1 MNSETSPEK
10 ESGNATGFEVKPTS
24 DCHFAWTRTRL
35 SADSSLMG
43 WMRLATT
50 LIGFGFTI
58 VQFFDR
64 LGNMALAPQ
73 LPRYLGLALIFSG
86 VFGLLIA
93 IWQYIW
99 FVNYLHSE
107 EFSRLVIKPALPIN
121 RPNAGHRGCL
131 GSDRCSSFCER
142 HFQAIMSPD
151 GTSRAVSRSGEAQAL
166 PPQTRSLQG
175 SKPACKA
182 LKA

>member
-1 MNSETSPEK
+1 MNEPKQSYGASSEKPPQAP
-10 ESGNATGFEVKPTS
+10 GTGFVVTPTS
-24 DCHFAWTRTRL
+24 DSHFAWIRTRL
-35 SADSSLMG
+35 SANSTLMG

-64 LGNMALAPQ
+64 LENMSSAKPALAPL

-93 IWQYIW
+93 IWQYVW

-107 EFSRLVIKPALPIN
+107 EFRRLAIKSRLPVNKPVLAIALALAVI
-121 RPNAGHRGCL
+121 
-131 GSDRCSSFCER
+131 GSAAF
-142 HFQAIMSPD
+142 
-151 GTSRAVSRSGEAQAL
+151 VSVIFRLS
-166 PPQTRSLQG
+166 
-175 SKPACKA
+175 
-182 LKA
+182 

>member
-1 MNSETSPEK
+1 MNSETSAQN
-10 ESGNATGFEVKPTS
+10 ESGNATGFVVKPTS
-24 DCHFAWTRTRL
+24 DSHFAWIRTRL
-35 SADSSLMG
+35 SADSTLMG

-58 VQFFDR
+58 VPFFDR
-64 LGNMALAPQ
+64 LETMSSAKPALAPH

-107 EFSRLVIKPALPIN
+107 EFSRLAIKPTLPIN
-121 RPNAGHRGCL
+121 RPAL
-131 GSDRCSSFCER
+131 
-142 HFQAIMSPD
+142 AIAIALALI
-151 GTSRAVSRSGEAQAL
+151 GTVAFVTVMFRLS
-166 PPQTRSLQG
+166 
-175 SKPACKA
+175 
-182 LKA
+182 

>member
-1 MNSETSPEK
+1 MQPNSENPASE
-10 ESGNATGFEVKPTS
+10 ESGSAAGFVVRPTADS
-24 DCHFAWTRTRL
+24 HFAWIRTRL
-35 SADSSLMG
+35 SADSTLMG

-64 LGNMALAPQ
+64 LESMSNVKPALAPQ

-121 RPNAGHRGCL
+121 RPAL
-131 GSDRCSSFCER
+131 T
-142 HFQAIMSPD
+142 I
-151 GTSRAVSRSGEAQAL
+151 AVAL
-166 PPQTRSLQG
+166 
-175 SKPACKA
+175 A
-182 LKA
+182 LIGATAFVSVIFRLS

>member
-1 MNSETSPEK
+1 V
-10 ESGNATGFEVKPTS
+10 VKPTS
-24 DCHFAWTRTRL
+24 DSHFAWIRTRL
-35 SADSSLMG
+35 SADSTLMG

-58 VQFFDR
+58 LQFFDR
-64 LGNMALAPQ
+64 LETMSSAKPALAPH

-107 EFSRLVIKPALPIN
+107 EFSRLAIKPTLPIN
-121 RPNAGHRGCL
+121 RPAL
-131 GSDRCSSFCER
+131 
-142 HFQAIMSPD
+142 AIAIALALV
-151 GTSRAVSRSGEAQAL
+151 GTVAFVTVMFRLS
-166 PPQTRSLQG
+166 
-175 SKPACKA
+175 
-182 LKA
+182 

>member
-1 MNSETSPEK
+1 MNSETSAQN
-10 ESGNATGFEVKPTS
+10 ESGNATGFVVKPTS
-24 DCHFAWTRTRL
+24 DSHFAWIRTRL
-35 SADSSLMG
+35 SADSTLMG

-64 LGNMALAPQ
+64 LETMSSAKPALAPH

-107 EFSRLVIKPALPIN
+107 EFSRLAIKPTLPIN
-121 RPNAGHRGCL
+121 RPAL
-131 GSDRCSSFCER
+131 
-142 HFQAIMSPD
+142 AIAIALALI
-151 GTSRAVSRSGEAQAL
+151 GTVAFVTVMFRLS
-166 PPQTRSLQG
+166 
-175 SKPACKA
+175 
-182 LKA
+182 

>member
-1 MNSETSPEK
+1 MNEPKQSYGASSEQPPQAP
-10 ESGNATGFEVKPTS
+10 GTGFVVTPTS
-24 DCHFAWTRTRL
+24 DSHFAWIRTRL
-35 SADSSLMG
+35 SADSTLMG

-64 LGNMALAPQ
+64 LENMSSAKPALAPL

-99 FVNYLHSE
+99 LVNYLHSE
-107 EFSRLVIKPALPIN
+107 EFRRLATKSQLPVNKPVIAIALALAVI
-121 RPNAGHRGCL
+121 
-131 GSDRCSSFCER
+131 GSAAF
-142 HFQAIMSPD
+142 
-151 GTSRAVSRSGEAQAL
+151 VSVIFRLS
-166 PPQTRSLQG
+166 
-175 SKPACKA
+175 
-182 LKA
+182 